1 MTGIPQTPEAID
13 AAWLTDTLRAGGHIS
28 RDTAVAAVDAER
40 IAEGAGFVGLLARLR
55 LRYADDRANGPK
67 TLIAKV
73 PSADPGSR
81 ALATTFGLY
90 EREVRFYAE
99 LAPLVELRTPACYC
113 SAMDGAAGEYLLLLE
128 DLDATGAAGD
138 QVRGCTREDARLAVS
153 ELARFHAAWW
163 ESPRLDAVGWLQ
175 RGTDVFREPL
185 RLMYPAL
192 LPRFMELYGERLP
205 APIAAAMPGLDAY
218 ALAVM
223 DAVDR
228 APTTLAHGDYRLD
241 NLFFGRA
248 GSPYRLAAVDWQSV
262 NRGAAA
268 FEVPYFIVTNLT
280 TEQRRAMEMDL
291 LGLYVKTLREGG
303 VSGIELDQL
312 LADYRRTLLM
322 MLAGGVITGTT
333 LQATN
338 ERGLALFE
346 AIFDR
351 FLTAIVDLNSLA
363 LLHE

>member
-1 MTGIPQTPEAID
+1 
-13 AAWLTDTLRAGGHIS
+13 
-28 RDTAVAAVDAER
+28 V
-40 IAEGAGFVGLLARLR
+40 RLR
-55 LRYADDRANGPK
+55 LAYTGDSPSAPK
-67 TLIAKV
+67 TLIAKL
-73 PSADPGSR
+73 PSAEPGSR
-81 ALATTFGLY
+81 VLATTFGLY

-99 LAPLVELRTPACYC
+99 LAPHVELRTAACYH
-113 SAMDGAAGEYLLLLE
+113 SAMDAAAGEYLILLE
-128 DLDATGAAGD
+128 DLDVTGVAGD
-138 QVRGCTREDARLAVS
+138 QLRGCALAEARLAVS

-163 ESPRLDAVGWLQ
+163 ESPRLDAIGWLQ

-241 NLFFGRA
+241 NLFFGRK

-262 NRGAAA
+262 NRGAAV

-280 TEQRRAMEMDL
+280 IEQRRAMEEGL
-291 LGLYVKTLREGG
+291 LSLYVKMLREGG
-303 VSGIELDQL
+303 VSGIVENDL
-312 LADYRRTLLM
+312 LADYRRTLLL

-338 ERGLALFE
+338 ERGVALFE

-351 FLTAIVDLNSLA
+351 FLTAIMDLDALA